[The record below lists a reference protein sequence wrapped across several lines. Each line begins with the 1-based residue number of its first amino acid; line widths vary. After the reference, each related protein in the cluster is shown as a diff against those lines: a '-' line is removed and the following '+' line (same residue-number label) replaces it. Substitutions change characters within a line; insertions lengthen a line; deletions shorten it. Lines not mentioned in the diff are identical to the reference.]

1 MNVIFLNVVFIMSN
15 AGSFF
20 IYVYCDKRNSCRWSF
35 ECTHAYGE
43 KLVALRMNPTNITF
57 CTRLVGHNDKKGTNS
72 RAFLLGDTK
81 HFKLHG
87 TSCKH

>member
-15 AGSFF
+15 VGSFF
-20 IYVYCDKRNSCRWSF
+20 IHVYCDKRNSCRWSF
-35 ECTHAYGE
+35 KCIHVYGE
-43 KLVALRMNPTNITF
+43 KLVALRMKPTNITF
-57 CTRLVGHNDKKGTNS
+57 CIRLVGHNDKKGTNL